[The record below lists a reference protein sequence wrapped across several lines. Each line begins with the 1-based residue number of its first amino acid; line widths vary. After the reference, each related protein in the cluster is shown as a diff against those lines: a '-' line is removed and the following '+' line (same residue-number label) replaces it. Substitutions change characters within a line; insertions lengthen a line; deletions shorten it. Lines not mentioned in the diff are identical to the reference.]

1 LLLNVELRCGENVQT
16 GESKMSDI
24 DFGTISSEPSTYR
37 DFVQENKED
46 FINGDGFDADMSGTE
61 TEFQLR
67 VVDPSEGRYD
77 ADEYIGEGEKEEKV
91 PDEQFRLL
99 LTFFKDMGRESLLK
113 PKEEKEISAKI
124 KNCEKRVREIKAL
137 LGKRSKKKT
146 AESGGNGY
154 RGRSRERLNA
164 LLNLYLE
171 KANRLKQRFIKANLR
186 LVVSIAKKHMNRGLP
201 LPDLIQE
208 GNMGLMRAVEKF
220 DYTKGYR
227 FSTYASWWI
236 NQSISRAILDQTR
249 TIRIPVYLLERA
261 SSVYRASSMLHKRT
275 GKKPLPEEIAEKS
288 GSSVESVKRILD
300 ATKTSDIFYL
310 DSDIPDGNG
319 VTFLDLV
326 PDEDSPTPDS
336 AMARMA
342 FKKKMIESLSMLTP
356 REEQIIKMRFGIGY
370 DSTYTLDEI
379 GKKLSLTRERIR
391 QLEKQALKKLAESE
405 KREILESFLD

>member
-1 LLLNVELRCGENVQT
+1 
-16 GESKMSDI
+16 MSDI
-24 DFGTISSEPSTYR
+24 EFGRMVSEPGGYR
-37 DFVQENKED
+37 DFIEENEED
-46 FINGDGFDADMSGTE
+46 FMNDEFDTDMADTE
-61 TEFQLR
+61 TDFKLR
-67 VVDPSEGRYD
+67 IVEPSEDGYVEED
-77 ADEYIGEGEKEEKV
+77 EKEEKV

-113 PKEEKEISAKI
+113 PKEEKELAAKI
-124 KNCEKRVREIKAL
+124 KNCEKRIREIKSL
-137 LGKRSKKKT
+137 LHKRSSKKQI
-146 AESGGNGY
+146 EENSRNGH
-154 RGRSRERLNA
+154 GRKSAKRIGI

-171 KANRLKQRFIKANLR
+171 KTNRLKQRFIKANLR

-249 TIRIPVYLLERA
+249 TIRIPVYLLEKA
-261 SSVYRASSMLHKRT
+261 SSVYRTSSMLHKRT
-275 GKKPLPEEIAEKS
+275 GRKPLPEEIADKA

-310 DSDIPDGNG
+310 DLDIPDGNG

-326 PDEDSPTPDS
+326 PDEDSPTPDL
-336 AMARMA
+336 AMAKMA
-342 FKKKMIESLSMLTP
+342 FKKKMIESLSLLTP

-370 DSTYTLDEI
+370 ESTYTLDEI

-391 QLEKQALKKLAESE
+391 QLEKQALRKLAESE
-405 KREILESFLD
+405 KREVLESFLE